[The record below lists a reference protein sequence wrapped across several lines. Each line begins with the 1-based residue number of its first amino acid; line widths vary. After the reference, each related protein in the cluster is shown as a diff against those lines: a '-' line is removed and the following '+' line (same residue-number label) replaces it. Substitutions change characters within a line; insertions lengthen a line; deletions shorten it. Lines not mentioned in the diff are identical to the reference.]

1 MAFAAIKI
9 EECAVHESRFRDGDK
24 YWLAT
29 QLIEQ
34 AKDLP
39 VVEIP
44 LCAIPTGSKVW
55 EPIQSAHQLARHM
68 KRVLNT
74 DLNYPI
80 ILNEEGFIMDGWHR
94 VTKALLEGRET
105 IKAVRFEKTPPP
117 DMQGENHAPHR

>member
-1 MAFAAIKI
+1 M
-9 EECAVHESRFRDGDK
+9 
-24 YWLAT
+24 
-29 QLIEQ
+29 
-34 AKDLP
+34 
-39 VVEIP
+39 VEIP

-94 VTKALLEGRET
+94 VTKALLEGTRN
-105 IKAVRFEKTPPP
+105 
-117 DMQGENHAPHR
+117 DQGRPI

>member
-1 MAFAAIKI
+1 
-9 EECAVHESRFRDGDK
+9 
-24 YWLAT
+24 
-29 QLIEQ
+29 
-34 AKDLP
+34 
-39 VVEIP
+39 
-44 LCAIPTGSKVW
+44 
-55 EPIQSAHQLARHM
+55 M

-117 DMQGENHAPHR
+117 DMQGE